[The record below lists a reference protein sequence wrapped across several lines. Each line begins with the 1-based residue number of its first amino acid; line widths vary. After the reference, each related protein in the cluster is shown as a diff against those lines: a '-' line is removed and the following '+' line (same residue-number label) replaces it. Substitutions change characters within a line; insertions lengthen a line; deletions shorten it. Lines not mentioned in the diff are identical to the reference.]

1 MSFKRNVYLKTLP
14 LPEAVAKV
22 LNALARSTAR
32 GDARAPAPD
41 KTLCPAQE
49 AVGRVLYEAV
59 HARYSSPTCHA
70 AAMDGYAVR
79 AADTFAAREGEPVLL
94 REGESCFAVNTGHPL
109 PADCDAVI
117 MIEHVAVG
125 GKGGVSI
132 EAPAFP
138 WQHVRRIGEDIVATE
153 LLFPRNHQIRP
164 CDVGALLSG
173 RHLGGAGMGA
183 GAGAHHP
190 HRRRGAGFRTT
201 ARSGPGQVV
210 ESNSQVLAA
219 LARELGCRV
228 ERVKPVPDQPE
239 QLRAALRDSLD
250 AGAHVVIFCAG
261 SSAGS
266 KDYTRSILES
276 EGEILVHGIAAMPGK
291 PSLAAICRGRP
302 CSARRAIR

>member
-1 MSFKRNVYLKTLP
+1 M
-14 LPEAVAKV
+14 
-22 LNALARSTAR
+22 
-32 GDARAPAPD
+32 
-41 KTLCPAQE
+41 
-49 AVGRVLYEAV
+49 LYEAV
-59 HARYSSPTCHA
+59 HARYSSPNCHA

-117 MIEHVAVG
+117 MIEHVAVD

-173 RHLGGAGMGA
+173 GIWEVPVWERVLVR
-183 GAGAHHP
+183 HHP

-201 ARSGPGQVV
+201 APIRAGAGGGIQLPGSGGPG
-210 ESNSQVLAA
+210 
-219 LARELGCRV
+219 RELGCRV
-228 ERVKPVPDQPE
+228 ERVKPC
-239 QLRAALRDSLD
+239 RTSLSN
-250 AGAHVVIFCAG
+250 CA
-261 SSAGS
+261 
-266 KDYTRSILES
+266 
-276 EGEILVHGIAAMPGK
+276 
-291 PSLAAICRGRP
+291 RP
-302 CSARRAIR
+302 CGTAWTRARM

>member
-22 LNALARSTAR
+22 LDALARSTAR
-32 GDARAPAPD
+32 GDARAPAPG

-117 MIEHVAVG
+117 MIEHVAVD

-138 WQHVRRIGEDIVATE
+138 WQHVRRIGEDSVATE

-173 RHLGGAGMGA
+173 GIWEVPVWERVLVRIIPTGDEVLDFEQRPDPG
-183 GAGAHHP
+183 
-190 HRRRGAGFRTT
+190 R
-201 ARSGPGQVV
+201 GQVV

-266 KDYTRSILES
+266 KDYNSGPRHRGHARQALA
-276 EGEILVHGIAAMPGK
+276 GGHLPGAA
-291 PSLAAICRGRP
+291 RV
-302 CSARRAIR
+302 RRAGLSGEQPDLL